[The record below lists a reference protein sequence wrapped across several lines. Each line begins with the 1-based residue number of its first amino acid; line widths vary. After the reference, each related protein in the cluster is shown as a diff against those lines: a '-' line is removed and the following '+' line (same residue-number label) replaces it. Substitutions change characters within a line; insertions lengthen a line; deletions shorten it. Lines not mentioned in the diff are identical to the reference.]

1 MKKMRF
7 YYLAMAVMTVVCI
20 TSCDD
25 KKDDD
30 IKDAKQSVIVTPKYS
45 EQACVIRTKEV
56 DIKNL
61 GKKLNFIEFAES
73 GKVYMELQ
81 DEVSGAKS
89 IVNDKFTFDKNSNT
103 YIFPKSTNQYIKG
116 YVKELP
122 VNKAEAGTKVE
133 VDVPIELSSGKT
145 LEMKT
150 TADVAIEAIQVIG
163 DKKGDKDVLS
173 TWKMRSIGIKLYEG
187 DSEDGFSK
195 VFHAG
200 ANGVDLKDILAE
212 AKDQGVEFSPDEE
225 KPLQKTVQ
233 FVSVTSTHIYIDYS
247 DGTSDGADWNWV
259 NSSLSDKINMK
270 LIERGMGNK
279 FIVDDPSVGI
289 LFAKDKGYLTISLNA
304 NVSGDKS
311 YRAILEL
318 HLEQVSE
325 AK

>member
-1 MKKMRF
+1 MKKMRI
-7 YYLAMAVMTVVCI
+7 YYLAMAVMTAVCI

-56 DIKNL
+56 VIKNQ

-103 YIFPKSTNQYIKG
+103 YTFPESNNYIKG
-116 YVKELP
+116 SVKELP
-122 VNKAEAGTKVE
+122 VMKAETDTKVE
-133 VDVPIELSSGKT
+133 VDFTIKLSSGIT

-150 TADVAIEAIQVIG
+150 TADVAIEAIKVIG
-163 DKKGDKDVLS
+163 DKKGDQDVLS

-195 VFHAG
+195 VFRAG
-200 ANGVDLKDILAE
+200 ADGVDLKDILAE
-212 AKDQGVEFSPDEE
+212 AKDQGVEFSDDEE

-289 LFAKDKGYLTISLNA
+289 EFAKDKGYLTISLNA